1 LAASLKTYVRT
12 ACPSPC
18 CLANPGRRRPAS
30 SAQGATTGVE
40 LAAAALVVPFLST
53 FEPSQHHQEIQAVEL
68 CILRPFPRQVH
79 QSTTAA

>member
-1 LAASLKTYVRT
+1 MRI

-30 SAQGATTGVE
+30 SAQGTAAGVE
-40 LAAAALVVPFLST
+40 LAAAALVLPFPST

-68 CILRPFPRQVH
+68 CILRPFPRPEVH